1 MSIAGS
7 TLGSTMT
14 GQRWTTT
21 AQTATLAV
29 LEPREPPGFLEQAR
43 IAQQT
48 QANNRQRGRKGS
60 QVSFDG
66 LAGKEGDVARL
77 TTVNA
82 DAMSSGFLGADAKDL
97 DEEASQRADLKA
109 QLTRTSWT
117 LARNGH
123 QQKRCEEQ
131 IAAWKR
137 CCREARAAAGLPPL
151 QAHNAKVS
159 S

>member
-1 MSIAGS
+1 
-7 TLGSTMT
+7 MT

-123 QQKRCEEQ
+123 QLAPGICESGDLASE
-131 IAAWKR
+131 IVPSTRSLKTLSR
-137 CCREARAAAGLPPL
+137 
-151 QAHNAKVS
+151 
-159 S
+159 